1 MRILRTVTAIVFAA
15 CAAGAF
21 AQSYPNKLIR
31 LIVPWPQGR
40 CTGSRRRGWCWGG
53 DGARPPGLWH
63 RVLQWH
69 AAALFAVASL
79 WTAAVVA
86 QPYPSKLIR
95 LIVPWPPGGGA
106 DVLSRI
112 LGPYLA
118 ENLGQQVVIDNRGG
132 AAGNIGA
139 ELAAKSPPDGYT
151 IVFAYSGTHAVNP
164 SIYSKMPVKESD
176 FAPIIWLAEVPQV
189 LIVHPSLPVK
199 SVKDMIALAKSKP
212 GELTYGSSGNGAIN
226 HLAGALFATMA
237 NIRMVHIP
245 YKGGG
250 PAAIALMSGE
260 ITTILGEPASVVPH
274 IKSGKLR
281 AIAVTSGRRALAMPE
296 LPTVAEAGVPGYE
309 VTSWNG
315 ILAPA
320 ATPADIITRLNTE
333 FNKIISTPAMKQKM
347 IDNGYEPMGGP
358 PEKFGAKIRA
368 EIAKWAPVVKA
379 AGVRVD

>member
-1 MRILRTVTAIVFAA
+1 MNFPKTVIAVLFSV
-15 CAAGAF
+15 CAASAF
-21 AQSYPNKLIR
+21 AQGYPN
-31 LIVPWPQGR
+31 
-40 CTGSRRRGWCWGG
+40 
-53 DGARPPGLWH
+53 
-63 RVLQWH
+63 
-69 AAALFAVASL
+69 
-79 WTAAVVA
+79 
-86 QPYPSKLIR
+86 KLIR

-112 LGPYLA
+112 LSPSLS
-118 ENLGQQVVIDNRGG
+118 ENLGQQIVIDNRGG

-164 SIYSKMPVKESD
+164 SIYSKMPFKESD

-199 SVKDMIALAKSKP
+199 SVKDLIALAKAKP

-226 HLAGALFATMA
+226 HLAGALFATMTKT
-237 NIRMVHIP
+237 RMVHIP

-260 ITTILGEPASVVPH
+260 ITVILGEPASVVPH

-281 AIAVTSGRRALAMPE
+281 AIAVTSARRALALPD
-296 LPTVAEAGVPGYE
+296 LPTIAEAGVPGYE

-315 ILAPA
+315 MLAPA
-320 ATPADIITRLNTE
+320 GTPADVIARLNTE
-333 FNKIISTPAMKQKM
+333 FNKIIATPAMRQKM

-358 PEKFGAKIRA
+358 PEKFGAKIHS
-368 EIAKWAPVVKA
+368 EILKWAPVVKA
-379 AGVRVD
+379 AGVKVD